1 MKKILLFAA
10 AALAMVAC
18 TKTEELNKAEN
29 KAQDE
34 SIKFEV
40 YAQRGLATKAGVAG
54 TNDNENIGT
63 RGFGVFAYYTAGEK
77 YDNNAKP
84 NFMYNQKVEKKAD
97 AWVYEPVKY
106 WPNEYGDAA
115 VSEDVDYVTF
125 FAYAPWT
132 KFEPTTGDVTE
143 DKEKNIISVNKNNA
157 TGDPIIKYVVDTD
170 PATSVDLLWGVA
182 ASNAAANYSAIG
194 GNTVAITTGLPF
206 VDLVKP
212 GKPTSDKLSFN
223 LRHALA
229 KVKFTIDYIADAE
242 TPNGTSKVINADE
255 TRIFVRS
262 FTINGLAMKGA
273 LNLHNSEANKPL
285 WKDFDGVKD
294 LSFDAITFNDG
305 RKDGREGDANG
316 IQGNEPNQF
325 LNPKIVENHALP
337 TSTGFTDAKNSGV
350 TNVPQLLFGGT
361 ASEDNG
367 GYFYVIPSDAANEQ
381 VDVNIVYDVETIDA
395 KLAALL
401 SDNNTHGI
409 SIENVISK
417 TDILGGSKSFE
428 AGKVYTIKIHL
439 GMTSVKIEASVQDW
453 AEDVNEPDVNLP
465 DNQIPYWTMAGSD
478 MTFSYDPSADFVLLT
493 SDKVANICDET
504 SWNASYTSGKL
515 KDYYTYYDAKSPY
528 KEDLWNTVE
537 LRPANWNDIEKDNGN
552 PIEYSDGYH
561 YLNCERSWTGAIK
574 APQARYPW
582 AVIELPFAGFDGVV
596 KFVYDEEG
604 ANLVVYPF
612 NGDENTY
619 KTFPWGGGAA
629 SMGEEFAGMHGDDGY
644 VSSSDFKYYGTD
656 ADSKEN
662 SWIMNPSTQVFPATL
677 DMSKLKVYVKAN
689 PASVTYHAE

>member
-54 TNDNENIGT
+54 TNDNDNIGT

-115 VSEDVDYVTF
+115 ISEDVDYVTF

-143 DKEKNIISVNKNNA
+143 GKEKNIISVNKNNA

-170 PATSVDLLWGVA
+170 PKTSVDLLWGVA
-182 ASNAAANYSAIG
+182 AATASQNYSPIVS
-194 GNTVAITTGLPF
+194 NTVAITTGLPF

-212 GKPTSDKLSFN
+212 GKPASDKLSFN

-273 LNLHNSEANKPL
+273 LNLHNTEANKPL

-325 LNPKIVENHALP
+325 LNPEIVENHALAEAGKFAATKKP
-337 TSTGFTDAKNSGV
+337 GV
-350 TNVPQLLFGGT
+350 TKDAQLLFGGT
-361 ASEDNG
+361 ANEDNSG
-367 GYFYVIPSDAANEQ
+367 FFYVIPSDSTSEQ
-381 VDVNIVYDVETIDA
+381 VDVNIVYDVETIDP
-395 KLAALL
+395 KLAGLL

-417 TDILGGSKSFE
+417 TDILGDSKSFE

-465 DNQIPYWTMAGSD
+465 SNQNVYWTITELGDDIQFASD
-478 MTFSYDPSADFVLLT
+478 PLDGGIDATFDNIYSQSTWDASY
-493 SDKVANICDET
+493 ANGALKIYYEYNDNVNNFEDYYNLET
-504 SWNASYTSGKL
+504 STRAHDYTPKPTTRQGWL
-515 KDYYTYYDAKSPY
+515 
-528 KEDLWNTVE
+528 DLGFE
-537 LRPANWNDIEKDNGN
+537 
-552 PIEYSDGYH
+552 H
-561 YLNCERSWTGAIK
+561 CWTGAIL
-574 APQARYPW
+574 APGAQYPW
-582 AVIELPFAGFDGVV
+582 TVV
-596 KFVYDEEG
+596 VLEDLMVNGLFHGSISMSHKG
-604 ANLVVYPF
+604 
-612 NGDENTY
+612 GDEI
-619 KTFPWGGGAA
+619 FPWGGSKTTYFDRDKPYGVASIPQEFNLAA
-629 SMGEEFAGMHGDDGY
+629 MSQDPNASVPEAIDLSTIKVKIY
-644 VSSSDFKYYGTD
+644 L
-656 ADSKEN
+656 
-662 SWIMNPSTQVFPATL
+662 NPSYYT
-677 DMSKLKVYVKAN
+677 SVKHDN
-689 PASVTYHAE
+689 